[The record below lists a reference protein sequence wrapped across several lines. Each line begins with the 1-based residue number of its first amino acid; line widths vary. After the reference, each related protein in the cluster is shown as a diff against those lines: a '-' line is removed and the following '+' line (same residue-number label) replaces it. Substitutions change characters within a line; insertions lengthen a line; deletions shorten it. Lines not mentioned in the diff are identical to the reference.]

1 MPFIIAVSGF
11 KNSGKTTLCRKLFP
25 LLKDAGL
32 DVAYVKRTHEEVL
45 SPEGTD
51 SGQLAEVSGAVALWG
66 PDGLRIEDSRKD
78 LDPGSLAA
86 RFFPGRH
93 LLLLEGGKNIPL
105 PKIWVGS
112 PEAIPEEVSGVVA
125 FYDRDNPCEKERHFC
140 AGQEKEL
147 ARLVLAMVRKAEAS
161 PAEVY
166 SREKRIPVKAFVGEF
181 IAGALSGMLRSL
193 KGDFDPEEG
202 ISVHIRSLPGE

>member
-93 LLLLEGGKNIPL
+93 LLLLEGERTFPY
-105 PKIWVGS
+105 PR
-112 PEAIPEEVSGVVA
+112 SG
-125 FYDRDNPCEKERHFC
+125 
-140 AGQEKEL
+140 
-147 ARLVLAMVRKAEAS
+147 
-161 PAEVY
+161 
-166 SREKRIPVKAFVGEF
+166 
-181 IAGALSGMLRSL
+181 
-193 KGDFDPEEG
+193 
-202 ISVHIRSLPGE
+202 